1 MVEDPGLA
9 RHRGDGGGRD
19 WHVRDL
25 GQLSAGYSLY
35 PYSEDDGIRH
45 LSHQR
50 HETFD
55 CRAFVAVDGEACLD
69 DAKCDIFGARRRIW
83 NAQNPVENLRPWFR
97 IARKAATRQDGRECP
112 WGLPLIKSE
121 LAQRIAPRNPH
132 LYQRDVENIV
142 DAILEKITAG
152 LARGEPIELRG
163 FGAFSTKQRSAR
175 IRRNPPSGAPAPVI
189 EKVAPFFRTG
199 KEMRERLNKEQKHS
213 R

>member
-1 MVEDPGLA
+1 
-9 RHRGDGGGRD
+9 
-19 WHVRDL
+19 L

-55 CRAFVAVDGEACLD
+55 CRAFVAVDVEVYLD
-69 DAKCDIFGARRRIW
+69 DAKCDIFGARHRIW
-83 NAQNPVENLRPWFR
+83 HAPAAVVQDCPESRDEAGWRRECRCN
-97 IARKAATRQDGRECP
+97 IAR

-121 LAQRIAPRNPH
+121 LVQRMAAR
-132 LYQRDVENIV
+132 
-142 DAILEKITAG
+142 TAG
-152 LARGEPIELRG
+152 LARGERVELRG
-163 FGAFSTKQRSAR
+163 FGAFSTKRRSAR
-175 IRRNPPSGAPAPVI
+175 TGRNPRTGAPAPVI

-199 KEMRERLNKEQKHS
+199 KEMRERLNKELKLS